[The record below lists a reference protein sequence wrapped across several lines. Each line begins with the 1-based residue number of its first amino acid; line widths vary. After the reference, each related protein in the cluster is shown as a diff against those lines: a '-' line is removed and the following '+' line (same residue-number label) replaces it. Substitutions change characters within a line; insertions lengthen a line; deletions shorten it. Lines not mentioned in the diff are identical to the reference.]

1 MHGIGDFRE
10 LFGDDRYRTPVRP
23 TYSAPHRPRSE
34 SDPEPERD
42 FGDSETRARRIA
54 AAAAAV
60 WNHDGVQ
67 LGGADYAHPVDRSW
81 AMEATGP
88 VIADLLA
95 VLKEHGCDVDDEQIQ
110 DAAGAI
116 AILAART
123 SDD

>member
-10 LFGDDRYRTPVRP
+10 LFGDERYRTPARP
-23 TYSAPHRPRSE
+23 TYGAQGQ
-34 SDPEPERD
+34 DTAEPEGPLD
-42 FGDSETRARRIA
+42 EAELRARRIA

-60 WNHDGVQ
+60 WNHDGVR
-67 LGGADYAHPVDRSW
+67 LGGADHAHPVDRSW

-95 VLKEHGCDVDDEQIQ
+95 VLAEHGCDVEDERIQ

-116 AILAART
+116 AILAARS
-123 SDD
+123 SDG

>member
-23 TYSAPHRPRSE
+23 TYAAPRRGRDEAESE
-34 SDPEPERD
+34 ARLGDPEV
-42 FGDSETRARRIA
+42 RARRIA

-67 LGGADYAHPVDRSW
+67 LGGADHAHPVDRSW

-88 VIADLLA
+88 VVADLLA
-95 VLKEHGCDVDDEQIQ
+95 VLARHGCDVDDERIQ
-110 DAAGAI
+110 DAAGAV
-116 AILAART
+116 AILAARS
-123 SDD
+123 SDG

>member
-10 LFGDDRYRTPVRP
+10 LFGDDRYRTPTRP
-23 TYSAPHRPRSE
+23 TYSTRHPREEVDPERPR
-34 SDPEPERD
+34 
-42 FGDSETRARRIA
+42 GDSETRARRIA

-81 AMEATGP
+81 AVETTGP

>member
-23 TYSAPHRPRSE
+23 TYASSRRVPDEPESE
-34 SDPEPERD
+34 GRVGDPEL
-42 FGDSETRARRIA
+42 RARRIA

-60 WNHDGVQ
+60 WNHDGVR

-123 SDD
+123 ADD

>member
-10 LFGDDRYRTPVRP
+10 LFGDDRYRTPARP
-23 TYSAPHRPRSE
+23 TYAAPRRLRHEPESE
-34 SDPEPERD
+34 GRLGDPEA
-42 FGDSETRARRIA
+42 RARQIA

-60 WNHDGVQ
+60 WNHDGVR

-95 VLKEHGCDVDDEQIQ
+95 VLEEHGCDVDDERIQ

-116 AILAART
+116 AILAARN
-123 SDD
+123 SDG